1 MIENSLVSGDIFGSQ
16 IADSCLDSK
25 WLARFCLN
33 GSLNIGYTE
42 ISVGQ
47 LVNPNI
53 VDKNPVV
60 AVIILAVNGAF
71 EYERH
76 NLAGIIAEI
85 DSNVFPRLDLP
96 EFTDNKTAGIMAR
109 AVSCHHIDIEM
120 IDIREVVFEPVIG
133 VERQCRTFGATKI
146 DSRRNQLS
154 PLVEIVTLTI
164 VDIAPAKHTCKTVV
178 SVL

>member
-1 MIENSLVSGDIFGSQ
+1 MTEFYRLTAAESKAIEIFRSYLGSVMIENSLVRGDIFGSQ

-71 EYERH
+71 EY
-76 NLAGIIAEI
+76 
-85 DSNVFPRLDLP
+85 
-96 EFTDNKTAGIMAR
+96 
-109 AVSCHHIDIEM
+109 
-120 IDIREVVFEPVIG
+120 
-133 VERQCRTFGATKI
+133 
-146 DSRRNQLS
+146 
-154 PLVEIVTLTI
+154 
-164 VDIAPAKHTCKTVV
+164 
-178 SVL
+178 